1 MGETDG
7 ISGKEGEEMKE
18 LIIGFSLVGICFGGY
33 FYVENRYAHCA
44 DVKQIEQKFDYRF
57 KVIEIKGTN
66 ERIWQLEAELKKNPG
81 NKTAAEELKK
91 LREEKSL
98 MTEELKE
105 LGKKK

>member
-1 MGETDG
+1 
-7 ISGKEGEEMKE
+7 MKE
-18 LIIGFSLVGICFGGY
+18 VIVVLTIVGICFGAY
-33 FYVENRYAHCA
+33 FYVDNRYAQCA
-44 DVKQIEQKFDYRF
+44 DVKQLEQRYDYKF

-91 LREEKSL
+91 LKEEKSL

-105 LGKKK
+105 LGKKR